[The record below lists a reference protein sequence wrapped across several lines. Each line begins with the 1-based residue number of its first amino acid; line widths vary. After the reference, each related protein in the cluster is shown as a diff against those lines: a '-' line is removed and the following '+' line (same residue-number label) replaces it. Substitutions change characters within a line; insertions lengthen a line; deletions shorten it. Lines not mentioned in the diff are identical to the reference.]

1 MKFEDVVKYGVFIGK
16 YTEQD
21 LREKKDKEDLKRI
34 EQFYHYTNIYS
45 KIIKENN
52 IQKLV
57 VYVF

>member
-1 MKFEDVVKYGVFIGK
+1 MKFEDVVKYGVYIGT

-52 IQKLV
+52 IQKLI